1 LILSSWEFSG
11 FNLSSPL
18 GDTAHSDFELDISQ
32 SVLAAVTEKKFRS
45 KLGRGRWIEGQ
56 GEMPAMLFRVQ
67 SAAVF
72 GINAFPISVEV
83 DLSSGQKLN
92 LMTVGLP
99 DTAVKESSERVKA
112 ALRNCGYALPPQHIT
127 INLAPADVKK
137 EGSAFDL
144 PMAIGILG
152 AAGCVRDQ
160 DLKTFLFLGELSLDG
175 SVRPVKGTLPM
186 AVMAREKGLCHLVV
200 PEANAREAAVV
211 EGVRA
216 HPVRSLSHVVE
227 LLNGQQAWIPLIV
240 DRRQLLEQRSIY
252 PVDFKDV
259 KGQYQAKRALE
270 VATAGGHNILLIGP
284 PGSGKTML
292 ARRLPTIL
300 PPMTF
305 DEAIETTKIHSVAG
319 LLSEKDGL
327 IGTRPFRAPH
337 HTISDAG
344 LVGGGTIP
352 RPGEVSLAH
361 NGILFL
367 DELPEFHRHV
377 LDVLR
382 QPLEDGEVT
391 ISRASMSLTF
401 PASFM
406 LAAAMNPCQCGFF
419 SDPLHECT
427 CTPPLI
433 QRYLARISGPLLDRI
448 DLHINVP
455 AVKYKE
461 LAQDERSEESA
472 AIRARIIAARD
483 RQFRRLEPFGLFC
496 NAQMTPRTL
505 RRFCKLDSECEK
517 QMENAITRLGL
528 SARAYDRILRVS
540 LTMADLEDSDKIQ
553 ARHVAEAIQYRS
565 LDRNYWQ

>member
-1 LILSSWEFSG
+1 
-11 FNLSSPL
+11 
-18 GDTAHSDFELDISQ
+18 
-32 SVLAAVTEKKFRS
+32 
-45 KLGRGRWIEGQ
+45 
-56 GEMPAMLFRVQ
+56 MLFRVQ

-72 GINAFPISVEV
+72 GIKAYPISVEV
-83 DLSSGQKLN
+83 DLSTGEKLN

-99 DTAVKESSERVKA
+99 DAAVRESSERVKA
-112 ALRNCGYALPPQHIT
+112 ALRNCGYILPPQHIT
-127 INLAPADVKK
+127 INLAPADVRK

-152 AAGCVRDQ
+152 ASGKVRSQ
-160 DLKTFLFLGELSLDG
+160 SLTRHLFMGELSLDG
-175 SVRPVKGTLPM
+175 SLRPVKGTLSM
-186 AVMAREKGLCHLVV
+186 AVMAREAGLDHLIV

-211 EGVRA
+211 EGIRVYA
-216 HPVRSLSHVVE
+216 VRSLAQVVE
-227 LLNGQQAWIPLIV
+227 LLNGRQPWIPLIV
-240 DRRQLLEQRSIY
+240 DRRELLAQNSTY
-252 PVDFKDV
+252 SVDFKDV

-270 VATAGGHNILLIGP
+270 VATAGGHNIVLIGP

-319 LLSEKDGL
+319 LLSDKAGL

-344 LVGGGTIP
+344 LIGGGTLP

-361 NGILFL
+361 NGLLFL

-401 PASFM
+401 PARFM
-406 LAAAMNPCQCGFF
+406 LAAAMNPCQCGWYGD
-419 SDPLHECT
+419 SMHECT
-427 CTPPLI
+427 CTPALI
-433 QRYLARISGPLLDRI
+433 QRYFARISGPLLDRI
-448 DLHINVP
+448 DLHIQVP

-461 LAQDERSEESA
+461 LAQDEKSEDSSI
-472 AIRARIIAARD
+472 IRNRILAARQ
-483 RQFRRLEPFGLFC
+483 RQFRRLEAFGLFC

-505 RRFCKLDSECEK
+505 RRFCRLDSECEK
-517 QMENAITRLGL
+517 QMENAITRIGL
-528 SARAYDRILRVS
+528 SARAYDRILKVS
-540 LTMADLEDSDKIQ
+540 LTMADLEGSDQIQ

-565 LDRNYWQ
+565 LDRTYWQ